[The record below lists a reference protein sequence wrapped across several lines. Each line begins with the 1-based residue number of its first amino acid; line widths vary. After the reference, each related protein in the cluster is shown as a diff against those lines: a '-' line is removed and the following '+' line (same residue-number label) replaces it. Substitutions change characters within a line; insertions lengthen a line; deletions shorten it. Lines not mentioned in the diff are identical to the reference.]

1 MRMQQAS
8 AGYLA
13 ACALVVACG
22 GAPSSTTP
30 AAGSMSDDDE
40 IFAVVIFHDL
50 EQASLASGEGV
61 CVGARGATSDGS
73 ALLAAVRSRYPTA
86 VPDGQCSGG
95 GPDGSHVVVT
105 ATHSNAVRIDVGPI
119 EWAQEQGKATIA
131 SGGAYRAGGVHEV
144 EYTLE
149 KHGSKWQITATKPKI
164 MT

>member
-1 MRMQQAS
+1 M
-8 AGYLA
+8 LA
-13 ACALVVACG
+13 MKRLFGLCACALVACG
-22 GAPSSTTP
+22 GSSSSTSNAPT
-30 AAGSMSDDDE
+30 GGMTDDDE
-40 IFAVVIFHDL
+40 IFAVVIFHEL
-50 EQASLASGEGV
+50 EGASLASGEGV
-61 CVGARGATSDGS
+61 CIGARGAVNDGT

-95 GPDGSHVVVT
+95 GPDGSHVVVN
-105 ATHSNAVRIDVGPI
+105 ATKAKAVRIDIGPI

>member
-1 MRMQQAS
+1 MRS
-8 AGYLA
+8 AIVIG
-13 ACALVVACG
+13 ACALVLACG
-22 GAPSSTTP
+22 GASSSPATP
-30 AAGSMSDDDE
+30 ASAMSDDDQ
-40 IFAVVIFHDL
+40 IFAVVIFHELD
-50 EQASLASGEGV
+50 QASLASGEGV
-61 CVGARGATSDGS
+61 CIGARGATSDGA

-86 VPDGQCSGG
+86 VPDGECAGG

-105 ATHSNAVRIDVGPI
+105 ATKAKAVRIDIGPI

-164 MT
+164 QT